1 MVRVSICVFMWFRN
15 TEMLYDKWMIYWNLV
30 LFVWFSVFAYLYLS
44 GWEILRC
51 SATIGSIRETAF
63 LLCLYTRRDLLWKRC
78 SLTKTY
84 YWHIYLICGTFSLEP
99 TSQYVYFRTIL
110 GVEMTPNTSICG
122 DLLTKY
128 EEIGQDPLWQCAS
141 LKKST

>member
-1 MVRVSICVFMWFRN
+1 M
-15 TEMLYDKWMIYWNLV
+15 
-30 LFVWFSVFAYLYLS
+30 YLCGL
-44 GWEILRC
+44 EILRC
-51 SATIGSIRETAF
+51 LRQMKDILKLSSI
-63 LLCLYTRRDLLWKRC
+63 CLVFCICVFVFVWVRNIEMFCDNRINPRNCLPAVSLYKKRSSLERC

-84 YWHIYLICGTFSLEP
+84 YWHIYLIFGTFSHEP

-110 GVEMTPNTSICG
+110 GVEMTPNKSICG
-122 DLLTKY
+122 DILTKY

>member
-1 MVRVSICVFMWFRN
+1 M
-15 TEMLYDKWMIYWNLV
+15 
-30 LFVWFSVFAYLYLS
+30 SVFVHLCGS
-44 GWEILRC
+44 EILRC
-51 SATIGSIRETAF
+51 LRQMKDILKLSSI
-63 LLCLYTRRDLLWKRC
+63 CLVFCICVFVFVWVRNIEMFCDNRINPRNCLPAVSLYKKRSSLERC

-110 GVEMTPNTSICG
+110 GVEMTPNTSICE